1 LARVYDA
8 NELNG
13 IEKLELLRNLSF
25 NEVSDLDLSLK
36 YAEELIVESLKEN
49 NYKYLYRGYLQKG
62 NKHRLTGDFG
72 LALAALFES
81 EEAAI
86 KGEYVSGEGIANM
99 TIADTYSQM
108 GNSDNAEIYYRE
120 AIEILRKADDKL
132 SLLFK
137 NNLFSWI
144 RSSHFAESKLRR
156 CSSQLSVGSI
166 RSMTLIPFSKT
177 SFSNRLM
184 SANSLSASI

>member
-1 LARVYDA
+1 MHVTHKAYYFLIGFFFLTVNLSFGQNQKVADSLARVYDA

-137 NNLFSWI
+137 YNLF
-144 RSSHFAESKLRR
+144 
-156 CSSQLSVGSI
+156 
-166 RSMTLIPFSKT
+166 
-177 SFSNRLM
+177 
-184 SANSLSASI
+184 